1 MKSFEGKIHLIEVES
16 HHLSLTSILS
26 SFLEIMSIHNGR
38 PGALNLPPFS
48 IYKSLSSCI
57 RGASSGVMLVV
68 IMLVWSDSK
77 SLEA

>member
-1 MKSFEGKIHLIEVES
+1 MTTNDNYPQYLFR
-16 HHLSLTSILS
+16 
-26 SFLEIMSIHNGR
+26 IMPIRNGR

-57 RGASSGVMLVV
+57 RQASSGVMLVV

>member
-1 MKSFEGKIHLIEVES
+1 MKSFEGKNPSDRGRES
-16 HHLSLTSILS
+16 SSILS
-26 SFLEIMSIHNGR
+26 SFSKIMSIHNGR
-38 PGALNLPPFS
+38 PSALNLPPFS

-57 RGASSGVMLVV
+57 RQASSGVMLVV